1 MSEAK
6 RVKRKR
12 RKPELSKEELM
23 KLAYGLSKF
32 GDMLVMMGE
41 IVEMD
46 KELRKSEKLMRKLF
60 RTDIEGL
67 FLAVEADSELSAKIA
82 SFVTKLAMLS
92 SIMEKDLFEMSPDD
106 QIEAGK
112 GLKEFSSLLKEIAES
127 MEED

>member
-1 MSEAK
+1 VSETK

-23 KLAYGLSKF
+23 KVAYGLSKF

-46 KELRKSEKLMRKLF
+46 KELRKSEKLMKKLF

-67 FLAVEADSELSAKIA
+67 FSAIEADSALSAKIA

-92 SIMEKDLFEMSPDD
+92 SIMEKDFFEMSPDE